1 VAGLRWRRLRRV
13 ATVTSEATARTVTAR
28 SARRRGLLWREH
40 VDAYVFLAP
49 WIMGFVAWTVGPM
62 LASGLLAFMDYEIL
76 LPPVWSGLN
85 NLSTMAKDPLFLTS
99 LGNTAYYTFIA
110 VPLQVAVALFAAI
123 LLNQKLR
130 GVSVHRTA
138 FYLPALTPAVAN
150 ALVWLWIFNPQFGL
164 ANAGLRLLGLPALKW
179 FMSPELAKPSMIIMS
194 LWGTGGEMLI
204 FLAGLQ
210 GIPELYYEAAR
221 VDGARTREMVRHI
234 TIPLLSPSIF
244 FNTVVGIIGSFQV
257 FTTAFI
263 ATGGGPQNA
272 TLFYV
277 LYLFRNGF
285 QYFKMGYA
293 SALAW
298 VLFAITLAFTLLQF
312 RLGRF
317 WVYYE
322 AEAK

>member
-1 VAGLRWRRLRRV
+1 PTRMVN
-13 ATVTSEATARTVTAR
+13 VTSEAAIATGGEVRGR
-28 SARRRGLLWREH
+28 QKRRRGLLWREH
-40 VDAYVFLAP
+40 VDAYIFLAP
-49 WIMGFVAWTVGPM
+49 WILGFIAWTGGPM
-62 LASGLLAFMDYEIL
+62 LASALLSFMDYEIL
-76 LPPVWSGLN
+76 LPPVWTGLSN
-85 NLSTMAKDPLFLTS
+85 FTNMIKDPLFVTS

-110 VPLQVAVALFAAI
+110 VPLQLAVALLAAI
-123 LLNQKLR
+123 MLNQKVR
-130 GVSVHRTA
+130 GVSVYRTA

-164 ANAGLRLLGLPALKW
+164 ANAALRLFGLPAQKW
-179 FMSPELAKPSMIIMS
+179 FMSADLAKPSMIIMS
-194 LWGTGGEMLI
+194 LWGIGGEMLI

-210 GIPELYYEAAR
+210 GIPEQYYEAAK
-221 VDGARTREMVRHI
+221 VDGAQAKDMVRFI
-234 TIPLLSPSIF
+234 TVPLLSPSIF

-263 ATGGGPQNA
+263 ATNGGPVNA

-277 LYLFRNGF
+277 LYLYRNGF

-298 VLFAITLAFTLLQF
+298 VLFAITLVLTLLQF
-312 RLGRF
+312 RLGSY

-322 AEAK
+322 AETR

>member
-1 VAGLRWRRLRRV
+1 MVDV
-13 ATVTSEATARTVTAR
+13 TVEAATATSSGVSQRR
-28 SARRRGLLWREH
+28 KGRRGLLWREH
-40 VDAYVFLAP
+40 IDAYVFLAP
-49 WIMGFVAWTVGPM
+49 WILGFIAWTGGPM
-62 LASGLLAFMDYEIL
+62 LASAALSFMDYEIL
-76 LPPVWSGLN
+76 LPPVWAGLAN
-85 NLSTMAKDPLFLTS
+85 YSTMIRDPLFVTS

-110 VPLQVAVALFAAI
+110 VPLQIIVALVAAI
-123 LLNQKLR
+123 MLNQKVR
-130 GVSVHRTA
+130 GVSIYRTA

-164 ANAGLRLLGLPALKW
+164 ANAGLRLIGLPAQKW
-179 FMSPELAKPSMIIMS
+179 FMSASLAKPSMIIMS
-194 LWGTGGEMLI
+194 LWGIGGEMLI

-221 VDGARTREMVRHI
+221 VDGATTRDMVRHI
-234 TIPLLSPSIF
+234 TVPLLSPSIF
-244 FNTVVGIIGSFQV
+244 FNTVVGVIGSFQV

-263 ATGGGPQNA
+263 ATNGGPVNA

-277 LYLFRNGF
+277 LYLYRNGF

-298 VLFAITLAFTLLQF
+298 VLFAITLVLTLLQF
-312 RLGRF
+312 RLGSY

-322 AEAK
+322 AETR